1 MPKFYSELQDA
12 HLENL
17 GSDVTPTSAGRIY
30 RNTVDGKAKMDTS
43 AAILA
48 FVTET
53 QTQTLTNKTLTS
65 PVVNS
70 GTINTPTIDVIT
82 FDDQASTPS
91 TPSAGLY
98 KVYVKSDGRAYILN
112 PSGVES
118 GLGGGGGIT
127 VSWVQQGNTPLDNL
141 LGLIPVFE
149 FEAGLSQELYA
160 IINVPESYAPGSQIR
175 LRVKGISNDTSGNV
189 LFRAQSTLIRSEVD
203 DYDSTTNQRTTTN
216 SAITMSAAND
226 KEPQKIILDITSA
239 TGQVNGVSVSASDLL
254 IVRFYRDTDTATGSL
269 YLVKG
274 SEEVTIS

>member
-12 HLENL
+12 SLENL
-17 GSDVTPTSAGRIY
+17 ASDPSAGTAGRIF
-30 RNTVDGKAKMDTS
+30 RNTVDGKTKIDDGS
-43 AAILA
+43 AIQSV
-48 FVTET
+48 VTEA

-65 PVVNS
+65 PVINS

-91 TPSAGLY
+91 TPASGLY
-98 KVYVKSDGRAYILN
+98 KVYVKTDGRAYILN

-127 VSWVQQGNTPLDNL
+127 VAWVQQALAPIDSL
-141 LGLIPVFE
+141 LGVIPVFE
-149 FEAGLSQELYA
+149 FEAALTQELYA
-160 IINVPESYAPGSQIR
+160 VINVPESYAPGSQIR
-175 LRVKGISNDTSGNV
+175 LRVKAISNDTSGNV

-203 DYDSTTNQRTTTN
+203 EYDSTTNQRTTTN
-216 SAITMSAAND
+216 TAITMSAAND
-226 KEPQKIILDITSA
+226 KEPQKIILDITSS
-239 TGQVNGVSVSASDLL
+239 TGQVNAVSVAASDIL

-269 YLVKG
+269 YLIKG